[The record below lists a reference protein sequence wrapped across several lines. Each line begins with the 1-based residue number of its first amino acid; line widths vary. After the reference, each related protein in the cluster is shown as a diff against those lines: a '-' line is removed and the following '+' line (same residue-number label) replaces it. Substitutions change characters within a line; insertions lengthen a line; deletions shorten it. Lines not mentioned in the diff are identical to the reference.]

1 MSGNPS
7 IINPISLP
15 TSVHCL
21 RKISI
26 VNPAVAIFTKDETI
40 NRIAKA
46 ISKNYGNDLETKL
59 NEILKSSTF
68 AKNRSTHGK
77 AVLTENGI
85 CNYVVVFHKV
95 YGIPKIRQGFSKK

>member
-15 TSVHCL
+15 TSVNCL

-40 NRIAKA
+40 NRIM
-46 ISKNYGNDLETKL
+46 KNYGNDLETKL

-68 AKNRSTHGK
+68 AKNRSNYGK
-77 AVLTENGI
+77 AVLAENGI
-85 CNYVVVFHKV
+85 SNYVVVFHKV